1 MGWTCCHILYWWIG
15 NDTCIANIF
24 SIWHDAS
31 YIIIIIIIR
40 VIKAL
45 GTTSMGFQILII
57 ANNLFEKILLHG
69 SSGYEIVLGF
79 RIFVLILQE
88 GNYYPTLWNKL
99 YFIGFTCCS
108 LFMSLLCFNLVIQQ
122 NMWKNIL
129 KELSHYFLLGST
141 GILATIMVMAWTT
154 TKV

>member
-1 MGWTCCHILYWWIG
+1 MPHILLLLVSLLLLLLLF
-15 NDTCIANIF
+15 D
-24 SIWHDAS
+24 SIML
-31 YIIIIIIIR
+31 YYR

-88 GNYYPTLWNKL
+88 GNYHRMLWNQL
-99 YFIGFTCCS
+99 SFIGFTCCS

-129 KELSHYFLLGST
+129 KELSHYFVLGST
-141 GILATIMVMAWTT
+141 GILAIITVMA
-154 TKV
+154 